1 MKKFIPIILAI
12 SLFMAFLPL
21 TEKKVRAQS
30 PYLRVIDESTPFFSN
45 SFSST
50 PLFYLP
56 YTYYVKVLGE
66 SGEFYHVE
74 YGGENNTNSIDGF
87 VPKNLLYKDDLSAQF
102 RYPNISITTAN
113 NTLLYLDSSLTTS
126 SQHIFS
132 GRELTYY
139 GKFLSPDGSN
149 IYFVGYHDR
158 LGYVKESDVIP
169 FTISNHPNPLTFIPP
184 IEEPSP
190 DEDVL
195 LPEKENSS
203 TQSNI
208 RFIIIACLVFAG
220 LIGLFIALK
229 NKPTSQHQTYYDE
242 NDYE

>member
-1 MKKFIPIILAI
+1 MKKFIPIIIAI
-12 SLFMAFLPL
+12 SLFMALIPL
-21 TEKKVRAQS
+21 TEKKARAQS

-66 SGEFYHVE
+66 NGEFYHVE

-102 RYPNISITTAN
+102 RYPNISITTAT
-113 NTLLYLDSSLTTS
+113 NTLLYLDSSLSSS

-132 GRELTYY
+132 GRELIYY
-139 GKFLSPDGSN
+139 GNFISPDGSN
-149 IYFVGYHDR
+149 IYFVGYNNR
-158 LGYVKESDVIP
+158 LGYVKESDIIP
-169 FTISNHPNPLTFIPP
+169 FTLSNHPNPLTFIPS
-184 IEEPSP
+184 IEEPSS
-190 DEDVL
+190 DEEVIT
-195 LPEKENSS
+195 PENETSS
-203 TQSNI
+203 IQSNI

-229 NKPTSQHQTYYDE
+229 NKPITQNQTYYDE